1 MDTILTRPP
10 QRAKTRFSPGPGRS
24 KRGYEAYFVRYVE
37 CPSDARTQLQAI
49 FSIL

>member
-1 MDTILTRPP
+1 MVLN
-10 QRAKTRFSPGPGRS
+10 QGRS
-24 KRGYEAYFVRYVE
+24 KRRYEAYSFRYVE